1 MYSQHGA
8 SMAPPQKP
16 ETFMLSNEAQQ
27 SLPQDAQVA
36 LQQVDNLK
44 YFLISAP
51 VDWSPDQLIRRF
63 LLPTGDYVSCV
74 LWNNLFHISGTDIVR
89 CLSFRFQAFGRPV
102 KNTKKFEEGIFSD
115 LRNLKSGTD
124 ASLEEPK
131 SAFLDF
137 LYKNNCIRTQ
147 KKQKVFYWYSVPH
160 DRLFLDALER
170 DLKREKMGQEATTVA
185 VNEPALSF
193 EFDSS
198 QSLFEQL
205 TKAQQANSSSFSA
218 HANTAAAYATH
229 STSPMGGGRATD
241 SMPPPQIPQ
250 PAMSVGPEDNGSNN
264 QQGMYHNS
272 VSMSNTQIM
281 NNNTAMIKPE
291 QELQFTYDR
300 NGLPISRIHTRHTS
314 MPTFMEYSPAPS
326 FVSSHYDDY
335 PGAAGA
341 RGISFEP
348 ITPPQHPLHNLGP
361 GLGAESAYIANEDT
375 GLYTAIP
382 DLGSNHST
390 SFTSAMMMQLP
401 PSNFTVTGAG
411 PGAGAGGHFSTA
423 TRMFPSANVYS
434 VIEGSPTYKQRRR
447 RSSIP
452 PAISNAIATA
462 VTGNGQTQSHS
473 HGQAHSYTHAH
484 AVSRPSDLRRSM
496 SSSVAPVPVLESEES
511 SSSHDSN
518 SHSPPGLTNSYISS
532 STVNTKD
539 LLHELSRTGTPLPS
553 LEENV
558 QDDEAGLVGVMG
570 AHHHSDGHSQHG
582 PQGQNEG
589 DNAVGVGRQCD
600 RPGPVRRARSATM
613 MELGPYPQKSHSC
626 PIPSCGRLFKRLEH
640 LKRHV
645 RTHTQERPY
654 PCPYCNRAFSRSD
667 NLAQHRRIHESQQQG
682 GGQSSLLANFSDEDH
697 ENENENE
704 QEQDDF
710 SSPSSVDLNGN
721 SNNNNNHSQNQSQ
734 NPNSHNN
741 TSNPNTSNGS
751 GSGNGNG
758 NGNGNSNYMVNLSNV
773 TSMPMSMPSMSMSI
787 PMPSM
792 VNPQVITPQL
802 LQQHI

>member
-1 MYSQHGA
+1 MAMYSQHGA

-51 VDWSPDQLIRRF
+51 VDWTPDQLIRRF

-218 HANTAAAYATH
+218 HASTTFSH
-229 STSPMGGGRATD
+229 STSPMGRATD
-241 SMPPPQIPQ
+241 SMPPPQLPPSMPVLQ
-250 PAMSVGPEDNGSNN
+250 EDTSN
-264 QQGMYHNS
+264 QGMYNS
-272 VSMSNTQIM
+272 VGMPNNSM
-281 NNNTAMIKPE
+281 NNGMSKSE
-291 QELQFTYDR
+291 QDMSHFNYDR
-300 NGLPISRIHTRHTS
+300 NGTPVSRIHQRHTS

-326 FVSSHYDDY
+326 FVSSHYDEFG
-335 PGAAGA
+335 P

-348 ITPPQHPLHNLGP
+348 ITPPQHALHLGQEP
-361 GLGAESAYIANEDT
+361 AYIANEDT
-375 GLYTAIP
+375 SLYMGVP
-382 DLGSNHST
+382 DLGNST
-390 SFTSAMMMQLP
+390 DFTPTMQLP
-401 PSNFTVTGAG
+401 PSNLAG
-411 PGAGAGGHFSTA
+411 PQFSTA
-423 TRMFPSANVYS
+423 TRTFPTTNVYS

-447 RSSIP
+447 RSSISSS
-452 PAISNAIATA
+452 ITNAIAA
-462 VTGNGQTQSHS
+462 ATGHAQQHSNPS
-473 HGQAHSYTHAH
+473 HGHSHAH
-484 AVSRPSDLRRSM
+484 AYSVTQPSELRRSM
-496 SSSVAPVPVLESEES
+496 SSSVPAVMEGEES
-511 SSSHDSN
+511 NGD
-518 SHSPPGLTNSYISS
+518 SPPGLTNSFT
-532 STVNTKD
+532 STVVNQKD
-539 LLHELSRTGTPLPS
+539 LLHEISRTGTPLPS
-553 LEENV
+553 LEESPREHQV
-558 QDDEAGLVGVMG
+558 SMIQGPDEL
-570 AHHHSDGHSQHG
+570 SSL
-582 PQGQNEG
+582 PSG
-589 DNAVGVGRQCD
+589 DQLGKSVAANSANWKTD

-667 NLAQHRRIHESQQQG
+667 NLAQHRRTHETQQN
-682 GGQSSLLANFSDEDH
+682 GQQVVASDSDEDR
-697 ENENENE
+697 E
-704 QEQDDF
+704 QEEHEPAG
-710 SSPSSVDLNGN
+710 SSPTSSSDPHNHSHTIHSN
-721 SNNNNNHSQNQSQ
+721 NTNRQHRSSSNNNN
-734 NPNSHNN
+734 HNN
-741 TSNPNTSNGS
+741 HN
-751 GSGNGNG
+751 NGN
-758 NGNGNSNYMVNLSNV
+758 NNYMATGIVNMANV
-773 TSMPMSMPSMSMSI
+773 TSLPS
-787 PMPSM
+787 SM
-792 VNPQVITPQL
+792 VMQSGLPTMVTPQMIARSGL
-802 LQQHI
+802 V

>member
-1 MYSQHGA
+1 MAMYSQHGA

-51 VDWSPDQLIRRF
+51 VDWTPDQLIRRF

-131 SAFLDF
+131 SPFLDF

-218 HANTAAAYATH
+218 HAASAAYSH
-229 STSPMGGGRATD
+229 STSPMGRTTD
-241 SMPPPQIPQ
+241 SMPPPQL
-250 PAMSVGPEDNGSNN
+250 PAAMPVLQEDAGN
-264 QQGMYHNS
+264 QGMYSS
-272 VSMSNTQIM
+272 VGMPNDSM
-281 NNNTAMIKPE
+281 NNGMIKPE
-291 QELQFTYDR
+291 QDLGQFSYDR
-300 NGLPISRIHTRHTS
+300 NGMPISRIHQRHTS

-326 FVSSHYDDY
+326 FVSSHYDEY
-335 PGAAGA
+335 GP

-348 ITPPQHPLHNLGP
+348 ITPPQHSLHLSQEP
-361 GLGAESAYIANEDT
+361 AYIANEDT

-382 DLGSNHST
+382 DLGN
-390 SFTSAMMMQLP
+390 P
-401 PSNFTVTGAG
+401 
-411 PGAGAGGHFSTA
+411 FSTRAFPA
-423 TRMFPSANVYS
+423 TSVYS

-452 PAISNAIATA
+452 SGITNAIAA
-462 VTGNGQTQSHS
+462 ATGAAQQSTRSHS
-473 HGQAHSYTHAH
+473 LSNAHAHSMNRQ
-484 AVSRPSDLRRSM
+484 SELRRSM
-496 SSSVAPVPVLESEES
+496 SSSVPAVMEAEES
-511 SSSHDSN
+511 NID
-518 SHSPPGLTNSYISS
+518 SPPGLTNSYT
-532 STVNTKD
+532 STVVNQKD
-539 LLHELSRTGTPLPS
+539 LLHELSPTGTPMPS
-553 LEENV
+553 LEESPP
-558 QDDEAGLVGVMG
+558 QHPLTLTHSHDEL
-570 AHHHSDGHSQHG
+570 SSL
-582 PQGQNEG
+582 PNG
-589 DNAVGVGRQCD
+589 DQIENAVTASSTNGKGD

-667 NLAQHRRIHESQQQG
+667 NLAQHRRTHETQQS
-682 GGQSSLLANFSDEDH
+682 GQQVTNYSDEDR
-697 ENENENE
+697 E
-704 QEQDDF
+704 QEHEEHEFGSLRDE
-710 SSPSSVDLNGN
+710 SPPSSSDSNNHSGSPKHSPNHSPKHSL
-721 SNNNNNHSQNQSQ
+721 NNNNNNIS
-734 NPNSHNN
+734 N
-741 TSNPNTSNGS
+741 TDHHHRSSNNGS
-751 GSGNGNG
+751 NL
-758 NGNGNSNYMVNLSNV
+758 YMPPRLVNMANV
-773 TSMPMSMPSMSMSI
+773 TSMPP
-787 PMPSM
+787 PMVMQSGLPTI
-792 VNPQVITPQL
+792 VAPQMITPQL